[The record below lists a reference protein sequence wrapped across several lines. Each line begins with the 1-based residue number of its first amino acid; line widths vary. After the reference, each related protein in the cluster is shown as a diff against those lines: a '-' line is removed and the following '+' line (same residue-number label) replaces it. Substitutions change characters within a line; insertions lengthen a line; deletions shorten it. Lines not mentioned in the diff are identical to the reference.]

1 MVSGVMAKMANGK
14 TKRQGKIVPGS
25 QWAQRC
31 FADRNK
37 LCGEVDIDE
46 ECVECGGMNRVRV
59 KFELPNCCG
68 YWGWRRWVRL
78 GLVEGGQ
85 LVATALAVGGVLL
98 NNARIRWCF
107 PVWFVS
113 NVICLVYHLRARL
126 WGMAV
131 RDVIFIGLAIAGWFQ
146 WGSG

>member
-1 MVSGVMAKMANGK
+1 MAKMANRK
-14 TKRQGKIVPGS
+14 TKRQGKIRPGV

-31 FADRNK
+31 FVDNPK
-37 LCGEVDIDE
+37 VGQDEVIGGNWCGEWPGLLSDE
-46 ECVECGGMNRVRV
+46 EMFTKKNSR
-59 KFELPNCCG
+59 
-68 YWGWRRWVRL
+68 WWRW

-113 NVICLVYHLRARL
+113 NVICLRYHLQARL

-146 WGSG
+146 WGS